1 MEELPNSMRLIRF
14 MIPVG
19 ANQVQ
24 DSLLIELKFP
34 GLCLVSAF
42 SHLFAAN
49 PRSN

>member
-34 GLCLVSAF
+34 A
-42 SHLFAAN
+42 
-49 PRSN
+49 